1 MRDEGRTEAD
11 ECVKNAR
18 RRSVPYFCAVDA
30 GCEFG
35 DGGTRGGYER
45 VCIVC
50 ARGGEDAVVA
60 GGGGTHADDVEKPG
74 AERREGPRLKIVVN
88 ESLSGL
94 VAMLAEEGDEAVG
107 AKMVQHSGGDINMA
121 AEIGGKCVAVKEAA
135 RKRFLCR
142 EAIRFVDES
151 GIQIHAG

>member
-60 GGGGTHADDVEKPG
+60 GGGGPQADDGGE
-74 AERREGPRLKIVVN
+74 
-88 ESLSGL
+88 
-94 VAMLAEEGDEAVG
+94 
-107 AKMVQHSGGDINMA
+107 SGGEGGVGPGLKSAGEKSLRGFAFLFAGASDEGVR
-121 AEIGGKCVAVKEAA
+121 AEMVA
-135 RKRFLCR
+135 
-142 EAIRFVDES
+142 
-151 GIQIHAG
+151 HAG